1 MQPRTTQAD
10 RGNVPGGNR
19 VTFKITKEQIE
30 KLSAVIGTVPTSV
43 GMVAVDTLREVL
55 RNPLPEPTEKST
67 SPES

>member
-1 MQPRTTQAD
+1 M
-10 RGNVPGGNR
+10 
-19 VTFKITKEQIE
+19 TFKITKEQIE